1 MPGLTTPDH
10 ESSGTP
16 TVERRWRG
24 RYFREVAARDAYMLD
39 ELRAAWEDEYP
50 RDAWLFD
57 WYVCSGE
64 PSTPSILWAS
74 VRALRELLNSAGFE
88 LDGGPAAG
96 KKSQYRFIGRLAEG
110 TPTAVHAAGPW
121 SEDPLRFGS
130 VFIEALPF
138 DTDAAVV
145 DMAFELLPP
154 LPIDDPDQLPGY
166 DEPLRGLLAEWVL
179 DARVVLEMLDLV
191 PAHR

>member
-1 MPGLTTPDH
+1 MGGRVPQRGMAVRLVRPLRGTLHTFDPVGLGPGPQ
-10 ESSGTP
+10 G
-16 TVERRWRG
+16 
-24 RYFREVAARDAYMLD
+24 AAH
-39 ELRAAWEDEYP
+39 
-50 RDAWLFD
+50 
-57 WYVCSGE
+57 
-64 PSTPSILWAS
+64 
-74 VRALRELLNSAGFE
+74 SAGFE

-138 DTDAAVV
+138 DTDATVV

-154 LPIDDPDQLPGY
+154 LPIDDPDELPGY
-166 DEPLRGLLAEWVL
+166 DEPLEGVLAEWVA
-179 DARVVLEMLDLV
+179 DARAVLEMVDLV
-191 PAHR
+191 PPTRPS